1 MLPNCEV
8 LPRALPGV
16 GTLSCTGLSLLP
28 AVSARSP
35 GLGSRHSAP
44 ACSSQAPLGICGAH
58 LPLPQPLSRPLP
70 NLGAASLCLCPGD
83 SEASRCTW
91 VRSEAT
97 RDPDVSLCL
106 CAPGL
111 SMARAPNA
119 REGCQLG
126 ERRGLRSQDLGGKV
140 GGRSGNIKQARRS
153 AAGCR
158 GWGTVGEEHW
168 RTHIGPRR
176 AGRVVSTMGL
186 WPGTVSEV
194 PGLFVPQQEIWV
206 HTFPLG
212 IELAMMGHLC
222 PPGPLVITPPT
233 WNGECPGTFSDAQ
246 GPSRPCHQLHD
257 LGL

>member
-58 LPLPQPLSRPLP
+58 LPLSQPLSRPLP
-70 NLGAASLCLCPGD
+70 NLGAASLCLCLGD
-83 SEASRCTW
+83 SEASRCAL

-106 CAPGL
+106 CTPGL
-111 SMARAPNA
+111 SMARAPSA
-119 REGCQLG
+119 REGCELG
-126 ERRGLRSQDLGGKV
+126 EPRGHRSQDLGGKV
-140 GGRSGNIKQARRS
+140 EGRSGNIRQARRS
-153 AAGCR
+153 AAGRRR
-158 GWGTVGEEHW
+158 GWGTVREKQRH
-168 RTHIGPRR
+168 THMGPRR

-186 WPGTVSEV
+186 WPGTYRRPTVSEV
-194 PGLFVPQQEIWV
+194 PGLFVPEQEIWV
-206 HTFPLG
+206 HAFPLG
-212 IELAMMGHLC
+212 IESPHGHDGALC
-222 PPGPLVITPPT
+222 L
-233 WNGECPGTFSDAQ
+233 
-246 GPSRPCHQLHD
+246 
-257 LGL
+257 